1 MVAAAAVSGVAVLV
15 VLVGYRAGRR
25 MGVEE
30 LKGERVREEVA
41 QKLGQR
47 EAGLG

>member
-1 MVAAAAVSGVAVLV
+1 MVAAAVVSGVAILV
-15 VLVGYRAGRR
+15 VLVGYRSGRR

-41 QKLGQR
+41 RRLGQ
-47 EAGLG
+47 